1 MRDFTPK
8 HLLIRPSS
16 GDSVSVEKGGMT
28 LALLALSVV
37 LIGILCLLNLVL
49 VFALAKRVRDLAT
62 LVAQARHTGIVRDGF
77 LAVGERAGDFT
88 ARTVDGRELTREA
101 LTAGALV
108 GFFSTSCGACREKIP
123 AFVEQARELRGQGR
137 LALAVVVTGPDD
149 PASYVEPL
157 EQAAHVVVEG
167 HEGLLGSAFKV
178 SAFPSFCVIGD
189 HARVLS
195 VSADPGEAA
204 HAHAPALMGRAGA

>member
-1 MRDFTPK
+1 M
-8 HLLIRPSS
+8 
-16 GDSVSVEKGGMT
+16 
-28 LALLALSVV
+28 ALLTASVV
-37 LIGILCLLNLVL
+37 TIAILCAFNLVL
-49 VFALAKRVRDLAT
+49 VLALAKRVRDLAT
-62 LVAQARHTGIVRDGF
+62 LVAQARNTGNVRDGF
-77 LAVGERAGDFT
+77 LAVGETVGDFT
-88 ARTVDGRELTREA
+88 ARTVDGRELTRDA
-101 LTAGALV
+101 LTAGAVV

-167 HEGLLGSAFKV
+167 HDGLVGSAFKV
-178 SAFPSFCVIGD
+178 GAFPAFCVIGD
-189 HARVLS
+189 HARVLA

-204 HAHAPALMGRAGA
+204 HAHAPALLGRAGA